1 MIVKK
6 KFKYKHLFF
15 RAARELVKSP
25 VIAVS
30 KKIMIAQYC
39 EAANNSGTVRSH
51 PLHCPSTPDA
61 LKQTRA
67 GPH

>member
-6 KFKYKHLFF
+6 SLNTNIFF
-15 RAARELVKSP
+15 RATHELVKSP

-39 EAANNSGTVRSH
+39 EAANNSGIVRSH
-51 PLHCPSTPDA
+51 PLYCPSTPDA